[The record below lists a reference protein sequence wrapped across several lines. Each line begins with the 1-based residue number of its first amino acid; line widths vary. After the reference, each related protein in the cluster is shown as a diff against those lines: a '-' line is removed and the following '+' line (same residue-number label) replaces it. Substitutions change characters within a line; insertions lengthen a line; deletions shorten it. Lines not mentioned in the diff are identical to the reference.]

1 MFTRRA
7 LPVVAL
13 SLLPMFADVRARAA
27 DVEAKDPEAFAKIV
41 PADAKLEKLAT
52 GMKFTEGPVWV
63 PGEPGMLVFS
73 DIPADEMKK
82 WTKVEGL
89 TTFRLPSRGANGN
102 AIDAEGRLIT
112 CEHRSRSVVRNAI
125 DGSME
130 TIADAHDGRKL
141 NSPNDAAV
149 KSDGTVWFTDPPYG
163 LDKRNKEQ
171 KGNYVYRLDPK
182 TKEVRAAVYE
192 IAWPNGIAF
201 SPDETRLY
209 VANSDRGTPVVFVM
223 PMKKDGMPGTPQP
236 LCRIDKGIP
245 DGIRCDADGRIW
257 SSAGDGVQVFSPEG
271 NLLGKVLVP
280 ESPANLCFGGDDGKT
295 LFITARTSLY
305 AIRTNVTGARKG
317 TGAGAGAPGPGAGD
331 ASR

>member
-1 MFTRRA
+1 MIARILLAGWLLMSSLST
-7 LPVVAL
+7 VA
-13 SLLPMFADVRARAA
+13 AA
-27 DVEAKDPEAFAKIV
+27 DDKALAVLV
-41 PADAKLEKLAT
+41 PADAKLEKLGT
-52 GMKFTEGPVWV
+52 GMKFTEGPVWTAAD
-63 PGEPGMLVFS
+63 GGYLVFS
-73 DIPADEMKK
+73 DIPANELKK
-82 WTKVEGL
+82 WTKAEGL
-89 TTFRLPSRGANGN
+89 TTFRHPSRGANGN
-102 AIDAEGRLIT
+102 TIDAEGRLIT
-112 CEHRSRSVVRNAI
+112 CEHRSRSVVRNSI

-130 TIADAHDGRKL
+130 AIADAHEGRKL

-163 LDKRNKEQ
+163 LETRNKEQ
-171 KGNYVYRLDPK
+171 KGNYVYRADPK

-192 IAWPNGIAF
+192 IPWPNGIAF

-257 SSAGDGVQVFSPEG
+257 SSAGDGVHVFSPEG

-280 ESPANLCFGGDDGKT
+280 EAPANLCFGGEDGKT

-305 AIRTNVTGARKG
+305 AIETNVTGAKIKAPD
-317 TGAGAGAPGPGAGD
+317 GAD
-331 ASR
+331 ATR

>member
-7 LPVVAL
+7 PLVVAL
-13 SLLPMFADVRARAA
+13 SILTLLSNVRAKAA
-27 DVEAKDPEAFAKIV
+27 DVETKDPEAFAKVV
-41 PADAKLEKLAT
+41 PADAKLERLAT

-82 WTKVEGL
+82 WTKAEGL
-89 TTFRLPSRGANGN
+89 TTFRVPSRGANGN
-102 AIDAEGRLIT
+102 TIDAEGRLIT

-130 TIADAHDGRKL
+130 TIADAHEGRKL

-149 KSDGTVWFTDPPYG
+149 KSDGTIWFTDPPYG
-163 LDKRNKEQ
+163 LDRREKEQ

-223 PMKKDGMPGTPQP
+223 PMKKDGLPGTPQP

-257 SSAGDGVQVFSPEG
+257 SSAGDGVHVFTPEG
-271 NLLGKVLVP
+271 QLLGKVLVP
-280 ESPANLCFGGDDGKT
+280 EAPANLCFGGEDGKT

-305 AIRTNVTGARKG
+305 SIRTNVTGAQKPKAED
-317 TGAGAGAPGPGAGD
+317 AGARP
-331 ASR
+331 

>member
-1 MFTRRA
+1 MFTRRV

-13 SLLPMFADVRARAA
+13 SLLTMLADDRAIAA

-41 PADAKLEKLAT
+41 PADAKLERLAT

-82 WTKVEGL
+82 WTKAEGL
-89 TTFRLPSRGANGN
+89 TTFRVPSRGANGN

-192 IAWPNGIAF
+192 IPWPNGIAF

-209 VANSDRGTPVVFVM
+209 VANSDRGTPMVFVM
-223 PMKKDGMPGTPQP
+223 PIKKDGLPGTPQA

-257 SSAGDGVQVFSPEG
+257 SSAGDGVHVFSPEG

-280 ESPANLCFGGDDGKT
+280 EAPANLCFGGDDGKT

-305 AIRTNVTGARKG
+305 AIRTNVTGAQK
-317 TGAGAGAPGPGAGD
+317 PKPD
-331 ASR
+331 ASGGATP

>member
-13 SLLPMFADVRARAA
+13 LLLPLLANAPANAA
-27 DVEAKDPEAFAKIV
+27 DVETKNPEAFGKIV

-89 TTFRLPSRGANGN
+89 TTFRVPSRGANGN
-102 AIDAEGRLIT
+102 AIDGEGRLIT

-125 DGSME
+125 DGSMQ

-171 KGNYVYRLDPK
+171 KGNYVYRLDSK
-182 TKEVRAAVYE
+182 TKEVRAAVY
-192 IAWPNGIAF
+192 
-201 SPDETRLY
+201 
-209 VANSDRGTPVVFVM
+209 
-223 PMKKDGMPGTPQP
+223 
-236 LCRIDKGIP
+236 
-245 DGIRCDADGRIW
+245 
-257 SSAGDGVQVFSPEG
+257 
-271 NLLGKVLVP
+271 
-280 ESPANLCFGGDDGKT
+280 
-295 LFITARTSLY
+295 
-305 AIRTNVTGARKG
+305 
-317 TGAGAGAPGPGAGD
+317 
-331 ASR
+331 